1 MSWLV
6 TGGAGYVGA
15 HVVHAMVAAGEE
27 VVVLDDLSTGDADR
41 LASLPGVPLEVGS
54 VRDRGMVRRVLR
66 ENGVTGVVHLAGKKQ
81 VAESVADPLLYWA
94 ENVEGLVALLE
105 GCRAK
110 GVTRFVFSS
119 SASVY
124 GMPDAERVDEDT
136 DCRPLSPYGRTKLA
150 GEDLLRDCAAWGL
163 AATSLRYFNVAGAAA
178 PELGDRGTA
187 NLVPLV
193 FEALDAGR
201 PPLLFGDDH
210 PTPDGSPVRDFV
222 HVSDV
227 ADAHVAAARAL
238 VAGRPGGTYNV
249 GCGEGSSVLE
259 VLRVVAEVTGG
270 DTTPEVAGRRPGDPA
285 RVVAAVDRI
294 ARDLGFR
301 ATRDLR
307 ETITSAW
314 TAWRA
319 LQPL

>member
-1 MSWLV
+1 
-6 TGGAGYVGA
+6 
-15 HVVHAMVAAGEE
+15 
-27 VVVLDDLSTGDADR
+27 
-41 LASLPGVPLEVGS
+41 
-54 VRDRGMVRRVLR
+54 
-66 ENGVTGVVHLAGKKQ
+66 
-81 VAESVADPLLYWA
+81 
-94 ENVEGLVALLE
+94 
-105 GCRAK
+105 
-110 GVTRFVFSS
+110 
-119 SASVY
+119 
-124 GMPDAERVDEDT
+124 
-136 DCRPLSPYGRTKLA
+136 
-150 GEDLLRDCAAWGL
+150 
-163 AATSLRYFNVAGAAA
+163 
-178 PELGDRGTA
+178 
-187 NLVPLV
+187 VPLV
-193 FEALDAGR
+193 FEALDAARR
-201 PPLLFGDDH
+201 PVLFGDDH
-210 PTPDGSPVRDFV
+210 PTTDGSPVRDFV

-249 GCGEGSSVLE
+249 GRGEGSSVRE

-307 ETITSAW
+307 EMIASAW

>member
-124 GMPDAERVDEDT
+124 GMPDAERVGEDT

>member
-1 MSWLV
+1 M
-6 TGGAGYVGA
+6 
-15 HVVHAMVAAGEE
+15 
-27 VVVLDDLSTGDADR
+27 
-41 LASLPGVPLEVGS
+41 
-54 VRDRGMVRRVLR
+54 
-66 ENGVTGVVHLAGKKQ
+66 
-81 VAESVADPLLYWA
+81 
-94 ENVEGLVALLE
+94 
-105 GCRAK
+105 
-110 GVTRFVFSS
+110 
-119 SASVY
+119 
-124 GMPDAERVDEDT
+124 
-136 DCRPLSPYGRTKLA
+136 
-150 GEDLLRDCAAWGL
+150 
-163 AATSLRYFNVAGAAA
+163 AGAAA

-193 FEALDAGR
+193 FAALDAGR
-201 PPLLFGDDH
+201 APLLFGDDH

-238 VAGRPGGTYNV
+238 AAGQPGGTYNV
-249 GCGEGSSVLE
+249 GRGEGSSVRE

-270 DTTPEVAGRRPGDPA
+270 DTTPEVVGRRPGDPA

-294 ARDLGFR
+294 GRDLGFR

-307 ETITSAW
+307 EMITSAW